1 MESSQPVGLCCVTQ
15 GARPG
20 ALWQPIGGGDGGDGG
35 DGDGGGDGGDGGDGV
50 GDDGDGGGDGDDLG
64 NIGGVMIL
72 TDLASIQDLELSHLL
87 PFYFCCISISFSLS
101 N

>member
-1 MESSQPVGLCCVTQ
+1 MDRGAWWATVRRVTK
-15 GARPG
+15 
-20 ALWQPIGGGDGGDGG
+20 
-35 DGDGGGDGGDGGDGV
+35 